1 MRALALAAVF
11 LLAACANYARVES
24 TSTDGVTV
32 MYPEGS
38 QARAAQLAE
47 DECRKYGKR
56 ASLRSTHANSN
67 EKLGIFDC
75 RV

>member
-56 ASLRSTHANSN
+56 SSLRSTHTNSN
-67 EKLGIFDC
+67 EKLSIFDC

>member
-1 MRALALAAVF
+1 MRALALASIF
-11 LLAACANYARVES
+11 LLAASANYARVES
-24 TSTDGVTV
+24 SSTDGVTV

-38 QARAAQLAE
+38 QQRAAALAE
-47 DECRKYGKR
+47 DECRRYGKR
-56 ASLRSTHANSN
+56 ASLRSVHTNSN